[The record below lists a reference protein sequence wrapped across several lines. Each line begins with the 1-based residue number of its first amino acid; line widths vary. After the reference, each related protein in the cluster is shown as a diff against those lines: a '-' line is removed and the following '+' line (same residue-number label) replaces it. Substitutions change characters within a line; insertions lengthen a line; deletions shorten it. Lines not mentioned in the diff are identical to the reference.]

1 MVHWTVVWYRA
12 RISPGVL
19 LKRNPTASTMAVVS
33 IGTRGRKGK
42 AEQEEGLFQQYI
54 LRRIARVCRLI
65 DSSCLP
71 DIQAK
76 PTPYCCTYRS
86 APSSSRVFSESR
98 IDGRTAYRRETRA
111 LLGIVEIFHRI
122 GRRTPCTV
130 ARFIYT
136 FSLCTWSFWMLQNA
150 AVISLNYYF
159 NVKFLFLRF
168 SWSLFLIFNFHM
180 EENNNCYIIEIRN
193 RKQNFHVY
201 FLKLKKKRKYSL
213 EIFPHTESEIHP
225 RKPNSK
231 LFETEYKSSFLYS
244 YRKIAIVHLSC
255 FPPPLDRLVWL
266 LLTSLIGALNSKER
280 GIDLYERLE
289 RSLIRPYRNGT
300 PCRMEHR
307 RRTARFAVTERVW
320 WRVVTVWEHHPS
332 DFDIKA
338 LLI

>member
-1 MVHWTVVWYRA
+1 
-12 RISPGVL
+12 
-19 LKRNPTASTMAVVS
+19 MAVVS
-33 IGTRGRKGK
+33 IGTRGGKGK

-136 FSLCTWSFWMLQNA
+136 FSLCTWSFWILQNA

-193 RKQNFHVY
+193 RKQNFHAY
-201 FLKLKKKRKYSL
+201 FLKLNKKKRKYSL

-231 LFETEYKSSFLYS
+231 LCYLKRSIRALFYIPIAKSRLYI
-244 YRKIAIVHLSC
+244 YRVSRPLWTGWSGFYSRPWSVHSTRKREGSIYTKDSSDHLYGRIVTGHPVEWSIGGGQRVLRWQSVSDGGLSRYGSTT
-255 FPPPLDRLVWL
+255 PQ
-266 LLTSLIGALNSKER
+266 TSILK
-280 GIDLYERLE
+280 
-289 RSLIRPYRNGT
+289 
-300 PCRMEHR
+300 
-307 RRTARFAVTERVW
+307 
-320 WRVVTVWEHHPS
+320 PS
-332 DFDIKA
+332 
-338 LLI
+338 